1 MRVVKTFFKK
11 HIDLDHIVAISDAY
25 LTYVPWIGGSMPAV
39 EFTIE
44 FALKDTPLKHTR
56 LLTNEEFKSGMFT
69 MEDGSLVDAPH
80 SEEFKDRSTLAE
92 VNLQAQIDE
101 LIFDWKHK
109 T

>member
-11 HIDLDHIVAISDAY
+11 HIDLDHIVAVSDAY
-25 LTYVPWIGGSMPAV
+25 MTYIPWIGHSRPAV
-39 EFTIE
+39 EFSIE
-44 FALKDTPLKHTR
+44 FALRDEPMRHTR
-56 LLTNEEFKSGMFT
+56 MLTLEEYKDDKFV
-69 MEDGSLVDAPH
+69 MEDGSLVENLPYPPSNA
-80 SEEFKDRSTLAE
+80 RTLAE